1 MNYSCFLGDKS
12 EAPRLDEKQHG
23 GTSKSNALLQ
33 FETLATWNLQT
44 PNRKLQFAVCAFPWK
59 SLMLKRSL
67 KSFVLLQTRGWYCW
81 PSASL
86 LGYPDISRVAYYSQ
100 LDNITSLYWFFLET
114 RNLKGL
120 QNVIRSS
127 WKKTRERKRNGKE
140 KTVFTIP
147 ESSRLSVRE
156 YKFGPIPRNVRGF
169 YLDAAAIDV
178 NQSFVMIFILF
189 RFSSQVVLL
198 VISLCRHWRESH

>member
-33 FETLATWNLQT
+33 FETLANWNLQT
-44 PNRKLQFAVCAFPWK
+44 PNRKLQFAVCTFPRK

-67 KSFVLLQTRGWYCW
+67 KSFVLLQTRLV
-81 PSASL
+81 L
-86 LGYPDISRVAYYSQ
+86 LAKRQLTWVPRHQPGGLLYTQ

-127 WKKTRERKRNGKE
+127 WKKREKEKGMERKKQFSFHD
-140 KTVFTIP
+140 TWILPPF
-147 ESSRLSVRE
+147 SSRIQVWSLST
-156 YKFGPIPRNVRGF
+156 
-169 YLDAAAIDV
+169 
-178 NQSFVMIFILF
+178 
-189 RFSSQVVLL
+189 
-198 VISLCRHWRESH
+198 